1 MELNRVS
8 CLIILNIS
16 GKREIANGIL
26 CLDVI
31 MDLMCKN
38 NWIFISQNLGMCPNK
53 GFCSTV
59 NSM

>member
-38 NWIFISQNLGMCPNK
+38 N
-53 GFCSTV
+53 
-59 NSM
+59 